1 MNLTV
6 LWLYMKV
13 FSAKFGA
20 WCPLVWQ
27 KRAIHES
34 FLCENRIFYQLR
46 KFSPLK
52 VCQVYEAE
60 TIAEYFLHAPTV
72 STRPLLDREGREG
85 G

>member
-6 LWLYMKV
+6 LWLYTKV

-27 KRAIHES
+27 KRAICKS
-34 FLCENRIFYQLR
+34 FLHENRIFYQLQ
-46 KFSPLK
+46 KFPPLK

-60 TIAEYFLHAPTV
+60 TIVLHAPTV
-72 STRPLLDREGREG
+72 STRPLLDGEGREG